1 LFNKPKPLS
10 IQLNIDKPCHENWD
24 NMQPNTDGRHC
35 MSCQKTVVDFSN
47 MTDREILDYI
57 SNISGDICGR
67 ADRMQLNRNLR
78 ENNLRKRFSWR
89 YIWNLIIVV
98 FVFAGKAKAQ
108 GGIRFQ
114 KVAQLKKDRPED
126 EICLIRKPIF
136 ITGTV
141 KNAMT
146 GEPIPFAS
154 VLIKGT
160 QNGVSTDSAGKFRL
174 EITEI
179 GRGADLEVSSTG
191 FESGSVNIKDSDKG
205 EQIIHL
211 SPAAQELDKV
221 EIVGFPVIRCSSVM
235 GGLFRN
241 VNVCTIEKVTRELK
255 ELFPQKQWLGTKDIV
270 VFPNPIDAGNNVQV
284 ALQLKEAGQYRVD
297 LIDASGKVLW
307 MQTLNMKE
315 PAYKVSIP
323 TNTTWSAGVYWLRI
337 TGRHTKK
344 IYTGKI
350 VLQ

>member
-1 LFNKPKPLS
+1 MS
-10 IQLNIDKPCHENWD
+10 IQLNIDKPCNENWD
-24 NMQPNTDGRHC
+24 NMQPNKDGRHC

-67 ADRMQLNRNLR
+67 TNRMQLNRNLK
-78 ENNLRKRFSWR
+78 ENNLSKRFSWR
-89 YIWNLIIVV
+89 YIWNLVIVV

-108 GGIRFQ
+108 GGIKFQ
-114 KVAQLKKDRPED
+114 KVAQVKKDRPEE
-126 EICLIRKPIF
+126 EICLIRKPNF

-154 VLIKGT
+154 VMMKGT
-160 QNGVSTDSAGKFRL
+160 QDGVSTDSAGKFRL
-174 EITEI
+174 EVTGI
-179 GRGADLEVSSTG
+179 GRGANLEVSSTG
-191 FESGSVNIKDSDKG
+191 FEPGSVNIKYSDKG

-221 EIVGFPVIRCSSVM
+221 EIVGYPVIRCYSLM
-235 GGLFRN
+235 GGLSRA
-241 VNVCTIEKVTRELK
+241 VKVSAIEKVTRETK
-255 ELFPQKQWLGTKDIV
+255 EWFPKKDV
-270 VFPNPIDAGNNVQV
+270 VIYPNPIEAGNNVQV

-297 LIDASGKVLW
+297 LIDASGKVLS

-315 PAYKVSIP
+315 PAYKISIP